1 MGRPPSNG
9 GPTFRFNATEVAEM
23 EAILQ
28 AHNATMPAREVLVAL
43 AEKFSS
49 SAERSGKIMVQMKQ
63 VWNWFQNRRYAIR
76 AKTAKVPG
84 KFSTPSVP
92 QSDSAM
98 VRTPAKLSASPVPQ
112 SDPAAVRI
120 MPQASQPISSP
131 QVKSMPQA
139 PQPLPAPSVAAQN
152 VGRSASDNIQMEFE
166 AKSARDGAWYDVAS
180 FLSHRSVETAD
191 PEVLVRFA
199 GFGAE
204 EDEWVNVCKH
214 VRQRSL
220 PCESSEC
227 VAVLP
232 GDLIL
237 CFQEGKE
244 QALYFDAHVLDA
256 QRRRHDVRGCRC
268 RFLVRYDHDQSEEI
282 VPLRKVCRR
291 PETDYRLQQL
301 NAESLKQQKI
311 GNDIT
316 RGNTTKVYP
325 PSETTQKAQTESRIK
340 PAEPTQKQPAPED
353 TTNAVPNVAPMQLQ
367 KSSTDSLIGNTLA
380 ETTPQR
386 MEEMKE
392 KPVAGTTEVPR
403 EEKREMP
410 LAERMNEA
418 PAETAEKSPAETTL
432 KPPAASTSKSDEA
445 PEEPPTE
452 TTLKPAAA
460 STTKPDEA
468 PEQPPAETT
477 LKPLAPSTSKPDEAP
492 EKSPVE
498 TPLKPPAAS
507 TSKPDE
513 EACPTDAKPPVFS
526 LVLICYDMLVSTVVL
541 WLKSATEERS
551 PLVSLHAKW
560 FLNSQ
565 GAIFRHGGINYRQLL
580 QLKEIVP
587 LRKVCR
593 RPETDYRLQQLN
605 AESLKQQKIGNDITR
620 GNTTKVYPPSET
632 TQKAQTE
639 SRIKPAEPTQKQPAP
654 EDTTNAVPNVA
665 PMQLQ
670 KSSTDSLIGN
680 TLAETTPQRMEEM
693 KEKPVAG
700 TTEVPREE
708 KREMP
713 LAERMNEAPA
723 ETAEK
728 SPAETTLKPPAA
740 STSKSDEA
748 PEEPPTETTLK
759 PAAASTTKPD
769 EAPEQPPAETTLKPL
784 APSTSKPDEAP
795 EKSPVETPLKPP
807 AASTSKPDEEP
818 EKSPAETPLK
828 PPAASTSKPDEEPEQ
843 PPAETTLK
851 PPAASMSKPDEE
863 PEQPPAETT
872 LKPQADSTSKLAEAP
887 EEQPKEEEHVDAGAT
902 TTSMDHDDA
911 SV

>member
-92 QSDSAM
+92 QSDPAM
-98 VRTPAKLSASPVPQ
+98 VRAPAKLSTSPVPQ

-120 MPQASQPISSP
+120 MPQAPQPIPSP
-131 QVKSMPQA
+131 QVA
-139 PQPLPAPSVAAQN
+139 VQN

-204 EDEWVNVCKH
+204 EDEWVNVRKH

-325 PSETTQKAQTESRIK
+325 PAETTQKAQTESRIIA
-340 PAEPTQKQPAPED
+340 AEPTQKQPAPED
-353 TTNAVPNVAPMQLQ
+353 TTKPVPNFAPMQLQ
-367 KSSTDSLIGNTLA
+367 KSSTDSLTGNTLA
-380 ETTPQR
+380 ETTPQC
-386 MEEMKE
+386 MEEMTE
-392 KPVAGTTEVPR
+392 KPVAGTTEVPD
-403 EEKREMP
+403 EAPEKSP
-410 LAERMNEA
+410 VEA
-418 PAETAEKSPAETTL
+418 PAETAGKSPAETTL
-432 KPPAASTSKSDEA
+432 EPPAASTSKPDEA

-452 TTLKPAAA
+452 TTLKPPAA

-468 PEQPPAETT
+468 AEQPPAE
-477 LKPLAPSTSKPDEAP
+477 A
-492 EKSPVE
+492 
-498 TPLKPPAAS
+498 
-507 TSKPDE
+507 
-513 EACPTDAKPPVFS
+513 
-526 LVLICYDMLVSTVVL
+526 
-541 WLKSATEERS
+541 
-551 PLVSLHAKW
+551 
-560 FLNSQ
+560 
-565 GAIFRHGGINYRQLL
+565 
-580 QLKEIVP
+580 
-587 LRKVCR
+587 
-593 RPETDYRLQQLN
+593 
-605 AESLKQQKIGNDITR
+605 
-620 GNTTKVYPPSET
+620 
-632 TQKAQTE
+632 
-639 SRIKPAEPTQKQPAP
+639 
-654 EDTTNAVPNVA
+654 
-665 PMQLQ
+665 
-670 KSSTDSLIGN
+670 
-680 TLAETTPQRMEEM
+680 
-693 KEKPVAG
+693 
-700 TTEVPREE
+700 
-708 KREMP
+708 
-713 LAERMNEAPA
+713 
-723 ETAEK
+723 
-728 SPAETTLKPPAA
+728 TLKPPAP
-740 STSKSDEA
+740 STSNPDEA
-748 PEEPPTETTLK
+748 PEEPP
-759 PAAASTTKPD
+759 
-769 EAPEQPPAETTLKPL
+769 AETTL
-784 APSTSKPDEAP
+784 E
-795 EKSPVETPLKPP
+795 PP
-807 AASTSKPDEEP
+807 
-818 EKSPAETPLK
+818 
-828 PPAASTSKPDEEPEQ
+828 
-843 PPAETTLK
+843 
-851 PPAASMSKPDEE
+851 
-863 PEQPPAETT
+863 
-872 LKPQADSTSKLAEAP
+872 ADSTSKPAEEPEEPPAETSLKPPADSISKPAEAP
-887 EEQPKEEEHVDAGAT
+887 AEQPKEEEHVYAGAT
-902 TTSMDHDDA
+902 AASMDHDNA